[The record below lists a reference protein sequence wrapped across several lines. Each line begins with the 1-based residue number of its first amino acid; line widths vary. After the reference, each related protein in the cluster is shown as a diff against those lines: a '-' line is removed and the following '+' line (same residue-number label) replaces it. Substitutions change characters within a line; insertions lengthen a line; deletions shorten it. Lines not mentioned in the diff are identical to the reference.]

1 MTLCDE
7 NGRDID
13 GDAGSSL
20 YGTIVSVAR
29 RAREENEDYSILF
42 VFGDLSV
49 RTKGKFKLKFHLHD
63 VLR

>member
-1 MTLCDE
+1 M
-7 NGRDID
+7 
-13 GDAGSSL
+13 
-20 YGTIVSVAR
+20 AR